1 VTIRGPLAIVLLI
14 ALLLSIAVNLTV
26 AGFAFGRFSGFRPG
40 GGGGGEIDRLV
51 QFGVRAFPSEIQNSI
66 MDGAK
71 KRNEEIRTKLDAV
84 QAARR
89 QMFAAMRADPFDPAA
104 LEQAYA
110 DMRARS
116 TELQQIGQEI
126 MLDAVENASPDVRAK
141 IKPPGGR
148 GPGGAGPGPGPDGP
162 PPPP

>member
-51 QFGVRAFPSEIQNSI
+51 QFGIRTFPPEIQNSI
-66 MDGAK
+66 IDGAK
-71 KRNEEIRTKLDAV
+71 KRDEEIRTKLDAV

-89 QMFAAMRADPFDPAA
+89 QMFQAMRANPFDPAA

-110 DMRARS
+110 DMRART
-116 TELQQIGQEI
+116 TELQAIGQDI
-126 MLDAVENASPDVRAK
+126 MLDAVEHASPDARAQ

-148 GPGGAGPGPGPDGP
+148 GPGGGAGPGPGSSP
-162 PPPP
+162 PP